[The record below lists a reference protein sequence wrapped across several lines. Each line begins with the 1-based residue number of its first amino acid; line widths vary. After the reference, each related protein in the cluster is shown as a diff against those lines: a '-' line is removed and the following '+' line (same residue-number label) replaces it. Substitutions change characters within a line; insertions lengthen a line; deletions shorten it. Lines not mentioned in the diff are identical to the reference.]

1 MFVVFTHLVL
11 RWHFL
16 MSNSSLRLTPFE
28 IESLKNLFKMFFAKE
43 DHLWIF
49 GSRTDPQK
57 KGGDIDLYVETS
69 ISDVREINQA
79 KISFLTEL
87 YYKIGE
93 QKIDVVIHRISSS
106 FSLPIYEIAREEGF
120 QLV

>member
-1 MFVVFTHLVL
+1 
-11 RWHFL
+11 
-16 MSNSSLRLTPFE
+16 MSKFSPRLTPFE
-28 IESLKNLFKMFFAKE
+28 IESIKDLFKIFFAKE

-49 GSRTDPQK
+49 GSRMDPK
-57 KGGDIDLYVETS
+57 KNGGDIDLYIETS
-69 ISDVREINQA
+69 ISDVREINKA

-93 QKIDVVIHRISSS
+93 QKIDVVVHRISSS
-106 FSLPIYEIAREEGF
+106 FSLPIYEIAREEGL